1 MYSTTVYLYQQKHQV
16 ILIDTSGVGEAF
28 TRRYAPVYS
37 KKLTINKG
45 VDNVILFEFV
55 NQDQKPVNVSGSS
68 FVFRVLDQQ
77 GTDVLYTKDM
87 EVLNAQYGRVKVV
100 INREDFV
107 SIEAQPAGWSI
118 VRKSGVLEEP
128 VMVDDYA
135 AARGMVDIVDSV
147 YPQFE
152 SSQNMT
158 IPTNLQPSA
167 GNPNRNHT
175 SEVYT
180 AGSELV
186 TFQLDF
192 DNFTGNII
200 AQGSDSY
207 LGPWYNIG
215 NQRTYVSRYER
226 DHFNVEGRHNWLR
239 FEYNQWGTGAAANIT
254 VGETGGQVTSINLT
268 GTGNNWYGVT
278 TPRVTIQGVGTGAT
292 ANATAA
298 NASVTSITLD
308 TGGEGYVPS
317 MQPNVVIDQGAI
329 THITYR

>member
-16 ILIDTSGVGEAF
+16 ILIDTSGVGDAF

-68 FVFRVLDQQ
+68 FVFRVLNQE
-77 GTDVLYTKDM
+77 GTEVLYTKDM
-87 EVLNAQYGRVKVV
+87 DILNAQYGRVKVV
-100 INREDFV
+100 VNREDFV
-107 SIEAQPAGWSI
+107 TIESQPGGWSI
-118 VRKSGVLEEP
+118 MRSSGVLEEP

-147 YPQFE
+147 YPEFE
-152 SSQNMT
+152 SSPTMT
-158 IPTNLQPSA
+158 IPTQLNPSA
-167 GNPNRNHT
+167 SNPNRNHT

-180 AGSELV
+180 AGRDLV
-186 TFQLDF
+186 TFQMDF
-192 DNFTGNII
+192 DNFTGNVI

-215 NQRTYVSRYER
+215 DQRTYVSRSNR

-239 FEYNQWGTGAAANIT
+239 FEVNQWGTAAAANVT
-254 VGETGGQVTSINLT
+254 VGQTGGQVTNINLT
-268 GTGNNWYGVT
+268 GPGNNWYGVE
-278 TPRVTIQGVGTGAT
+278 TPRVTIVGVGTGAT
-292 ANATAA
+292 ATATAA
-298 NASVTSITLD
+298 NATVTSITLES
-308 TGGEGYVPS
+308 GGEGYVPS
-317 MQPNVVIDQGAI
+317 LQPQVVIDDGQI
-329 THITYR
+329 THIKYR